1 MSLDVQR
8 YQMAGFG
15 GKDAQQPRLARRR
28 LRWQRYDPRSAAT
41 RRQVAGLALIL
52 AWVAALMPVDER
64 PIVTT
69 MWIMVNEPGP
79 WVGRVVFVLP
89 VLGILIGH
97 PRIRPGWLR
106 DSGSVFIVI
115 AAGLVVVKGVVLPSL
130 IDMPLRPQGHLSWGL
145 LPVVVSLLWAAWLLR
160 AGPPPEAQPE
170 STSHD
175 HDDQTTG

>member
-1 MSLDVQR
+1 M
-8 YQMAGFG
+8 
-15 GKDAQQPRLARRR
+15 
-28 LRWQRYDPRSAAT
+28 
-41 RRQVAGLALIL
+41 IL
-52 AWVAALMPVDER
+52 AWVAALMPVAER

-106 DSGSVFIVI
+106 DASPVLIVI
-115 AAGLVVVKGVVLPSL
+115 AAGLVVVKVYLLPD
-130 IDMPLRPQGHLSWGL
+130 IDSQLRPEGHLAPGW

-160 AGPPPEAQPE
+160 AGSPPEAQPK
-170 STSHD
+170 SPNHNHGD
-175 HDDQTTG
+175 HNDC